1 MNFNNPF
8 DSWVEAG
15 QGSSSQNTPWNVGPS
30 QAPSIFGALPYVSD
44 PAHPN
49 LISYYFTSFNP
60 DILNCSTVYRIVT
73 DNQNPGYTVIKD
85 IEGKNVSL
93 IEWQAHPLIES
104 ARSWLSLTS
113 DKRSGSRNPMFLAKI
128 TRANGAVTLDMTP
141 DAIQLGLLDVAVSA
155 ALLLQCGRN
164 ID

>member
-15 QGSSSQNTPWNVGPS
+15 QGLSSQNTPWNVGPS

-60 DILNCSTVYRIVT
+60 DILNCSVINSRSQTVYRIVT

-85 IEGKNVSL
+85 VEGKNVSL
-93 IEWQAHPLIES
+93 IEWQAHPLIEVRGQLSKQS
-104 ARSWLSLTS
+104 ARTWLSLTS
-113 DKRSGSRNPMFLAKI
+113 DKRFGLHFLDYK
-128 TRANGAVTLDMTP
+128 L
-141 DAIQLGLLDVAVSA
+141 
-155 ALLLQCGRN
+155 
-164 ID
+164 